1 MHNMSLKEEIKKLKD
16 IAKEKTPDEIKQIF
30 SRAIKELQETGKV
43 KGIKAGGRAPNFTLK
58 DTLGNDIELYEKL
71 KNGPV
76 VLTFYRGVWCPY
88 CNLQLRAYEDI
99 FSQIQAEGAELLAI
113 SPQKHE
119 KSISVAEKNNLT
131 FKLLTDIDGE
141 TSEKYNIL
149 FEVPTYLRE
158 VYEAMGINLSE
169 YNTGEKWSLPLAATF
184 IIDKNALI
192 RYSFVNVDYTERM
205 EPIDIL
211 SILSIIK

>member
-1 MHNMSLKEEIKKLKD
+1 MHNISLKEEIQKLKD
-16 IAKEKTPDEIKQIF
+16 IAKEETPDEIKQIF
-30 SRAIKELQETGKV
+30 RRAINELQETGKV
-43 KGIKAGGRAPNFTLK
+43 KGIKAGGKAPNFILK
-58 DTLGNDIELYEKL
+58 DTSGNDIELYEKL

-99 FSQIQAEGAELLAI
+99 FPQIQAEGAELIAI
-113 SPQKHE
+113 SPQKQE
-119 KSISVAEKNNLT
+119 LSISVAEKNNLT
-131 FKLLTDIDGE
+131 FKLLTDIEGGVAG
-141 TSEKYNIL
+141 KYNIL
-149 FEVPTYLRE
+149 FEVPTYLQE
-158 VYEAMGINLSE
+158 VYEQMGINLSE
-169 YNTGEKWSLPLAATF
+169 YNMGEKWSLPLAATF

>member
-99 FSQIQAEGAELLAI
+99 FPQIQAEGAELIAI
-113 SPQKHE
+113 SPQKQE

-169 YNTGEKWSLPLAATF
+169 YNMGEKWSLPLAATF

-192 RYSFVNVDYTERM
+192 RYSFVNLDYTERM

>member
-16 IAKEKTPDEIKQIF
+16 IAREKTPDEIKQIF

-99 FSQIQAEGAELLAI
+99 FPQIQAEGAELLAI
-113 SPQKHE
+113 SPQKQE

-131 FKLLTDIDGE
+131 FKLLTDVDGE

-158 VYEAMGINLSE
+158 VYEQMGINLSE
-169 YNTGEKWSLPLAATF
+169 YNMGEKWSLPLAATF

>member
-1 MHNMSLKEEIKKLKD
+1 MNNISLKEEIQKLKD
-16 IAKEKTPDEIKQIF
+16 INKARTPNEIEQIF
-30 SRAIKELQETGKV
+30 SRAITELQETGKV
-43 KGIKAGGRAPNFTLK
+43 KGIKAGGKAPNFTLK

-71 KNGPV
+71 KKGPV
-76 VLTFYRGVWCPY
+76 VLTFYRGGWCPY

-99 FSQIQAEGAELLAI
+99 FPQIHAEGADLIAI
-113 SPQKHE
+113 SLQKQDL
-119 KSISVAEKNNLT
+119 SISLAEKNNLT
-131 FKLLTDIDGE
+131 FKLLTDIEGE
-141 TSEKYNIL
+141 ASEKYNIL

-158 VYEAMGINLSE
+158 VYEQMGVNLSE
-169 YNTGEKWSLPLAATF
+169 YNMGEKWSLPLAATF